1 MVDQSAVDPRVLGQK
16 RQAQNAAGQ
25 NGAGQNGAGQK
36 GVDPIAAAR
45 IAVDDLGEAQ
55 RAEKR

>member
-1 MVDQSAVDPRVLGQK
+1 MVLSAVDLRVLGQK
-16 RQAQNAAGQ
+16 RQVQ

-36 GVDPIAAAR
+36 RVDPIAAAR

>member
-1 MVDQSAVDPRVLGQK
+1 MVELSAVDPRVLGQK
-16 RQAQNAAGQ
+16 RQAQNA
-25 NGAGQNGAGQK
+25 AGQNGAGQK